1 MFCKRTQP
9 SIWQCLFK
17 SAVAIFAVVGFF
29 GTLAC
34 LKRKGKKMK
43 KAVTKIGGECI
54 DACESLCDEMCDCM
68 TDKDEAA
75 SKNGKASN
83 EKE

>member
-9 SIWQCLFK
+9 SMWQCFWRCGV
-17 SAVAIFAVVGFF
+17 AVFAVIGFF
-29 GTLAC
+29 GTLSF
-34 LKRKGKKMK
+34 LKKRGKKMK

-68 TDKDEAA
+68 NEQPMPS
-75 SKNGKASN
+75 SKNGKA
-83 EKE
+83 EQQEE